1 MIYLLASLKIR
12 HDPSVHADPG
22 RIFLH
27 LQKQMSYL
35 WVSTAHNRSYQD
47 ATTITKAE
55 RINIAITPPM
65 FGGKICHSILH
76 TSHTTNTTKQ
86 YLYKYVLY
94 PKNITTT
101 RTTKPRV
108 ISDTRDP
115 DPFFTYIILQEILI
129 LISHQIGFTNSIGM
143 MEI

>member
-1 MIYLLASLKIR
+1 MIYLLASLQIR

-55 RINIAITPPM
+55 RINIAINFDMMRNRQP
-65 FGGKICHSILH
+65 
-76 TSHTTNTTKQ
+76 TK
-86 YLYKYVLY
+86 LVL
-94 PKNITTT
+94 N
-101 RTTKPRV
+101 V
-108 ISDTRDP
+108 ASVED
-115 DPFFTYIILQEILI
+115 
-129 LISHQIGFTNSIGM
+129 
-143 MEI
+143 

>member
-1 MIYLLASLKIR
+1 MIYLLASLQIR

-55 RINIAITPPM
+55 RINIAIKM
-65 FGGKICHSILH
+65 S
-76 TSHTTNTTKQ
+76 
-86 YLYKYVLY
+86 LYC
-94 PKNITTT
+94 
-101 RTTKPRV
+101 V
-108 ISDTRDP
+108 IVQVQV
-115 DPFFTYIILQEILI
+115 QERFL
-129 LISHQIGFTNSIGM
+129 NSNSN
-143 MEI
+143 

>member
-1 MIYLLASLKIR
+1 MIYLLASLQIR

-55 RINIAITPPM
+55 RINIAITFKTLGDFTAWI
-65 FGGKICHSILH
+65 FGFIMQAVAKVELW
-76 TSHTTNTTKQ
+76 TT
-86 YLYKYVLY
+86 
-94 PKNITTT
+94 
-101 RTTKPRV
+101 
-108 ISDTRDP
+108 
-115 DPFFTYIILQEILI
+115 FLQ
-129 LISHQIGFTNSIGM
+129 T
-143 MEI
+143 

>member
-1 MIYLLASLKIR
+1 MIYLLASLQIR

-55 RINIAITPPM
+55 RINIAITRDDALIAAM
-65 FGGKICHSILH
+65 SFARCSLGAVQIATQLA
-76 TSHTTNTTKQ
+76 TQLATR
-86 YLYKYVLY
+86 VLDSL
-94 PKNITTT
+94 
-101 RTTKPRV
+101 RR
-108 ISDTRDP
+108 
-115 DPFFTYIILQEILI
+115 
-129 LISHQIGFTNSIGM
+129 
-143 MEI
+143 

>member
-1 MIYLLASLKIR
+1 MIYLLASLQIR

-55 RINIAITPPM
+55 RINIAFYSLDFWLYHAGCRKSRVVDDLFTNVIDVSLLSLEMSVKGTG
-65 FGGKICHSILH
+65 GGKM
-76 TSHTTNTTKQ
+76 
-86 YLYKYVLY
+86 
-94 PKNITTT
+94 
-101 RTTKPRV
+101 R
-108 ISDTRDP
+108 
-115 DPFFTYIILQEILI
+115 
-129 LISHQIGFTNSIGM
+129 
-143 MEI
+143 